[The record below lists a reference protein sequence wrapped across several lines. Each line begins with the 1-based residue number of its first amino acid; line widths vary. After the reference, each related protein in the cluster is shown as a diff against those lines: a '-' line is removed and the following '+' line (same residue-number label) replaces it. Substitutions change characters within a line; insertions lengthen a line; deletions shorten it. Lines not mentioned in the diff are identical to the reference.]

1 MIGKLSIRNIGI
13 QDIEIQKIGIQDT
26 AGTRKLGFM
35 KLDFNEIGI
44 RETGFR
50 KLDDSVRKIGIQ
62 VINFK
67 KRWYSLMLRTSRR
80 AVPARASSR
89 ARYIEPSRVAA
100 RNQFSSAR
108 SSRASMQLVRE
119 S

>member
-1 MIGKLSIRNIGI
+1 MKLEFGKRDSGNWMIQFGKL
-13 QDIEIQKIGIQDT
+13 
-26 AGTRKLGFM
+26 AF
-35 KLDFNEIGI
+35 
-44 RETGFR
+44 
-50 KLDDSVRKIGIQ
+50 
-62 VINFK
+62 
-67 KRWYSLMLRTSRR
+67 RWYSLMLRTSRR